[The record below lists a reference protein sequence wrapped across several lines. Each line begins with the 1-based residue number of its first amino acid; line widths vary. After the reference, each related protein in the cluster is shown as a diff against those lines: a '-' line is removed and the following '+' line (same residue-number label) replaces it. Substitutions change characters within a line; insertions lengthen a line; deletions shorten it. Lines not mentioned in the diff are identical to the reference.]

1 MLMLKKLSLIYKS
14 SYRRISYP
22 LISVM
27 VAAGLCAGTTF
38 PSIAIP
44 WRELIFQGIQ
54 MISISNLSDRQEF
67 ELGKQINQQ
76 LLKSKNIKL
85 YRNQA
90 ANEYINRIGQRLVT
104 ASPRP
109 DILYTFQVI
118 EDDSINASATMGGF
132 VYINTGLMKA
142 ADNEAELASVIAHEI
157 AHIAARHAV
166 KQLRQ
171 TLLAQGLA
179 TAAGVD
185 NSVAVQMGVELA
197 LRRPKSRQAEFE
209 ADQIGIETLGRAGYA
224 QYGAITFMQELLK
237 KASPPSFLSTHPATS
252 ARISKM
258 KQMIN
263 PEFGYNGDGLDERHY
278 QVIVNRLVP

>member
-1 MLMLKKLSLIYKS
+1 MLMLKKLSLTSKS

-22 LISVM
+22 LISAM
-27 VAAGLCAGTTF
+27 VAAGLCAGTAF

-44 WRELIFQGIQ
+44 WRELILQGIQ
-54 MISISNLSDRQEF
+54 IISISNLSDTQEF

-85 YRNQA
+85 YPNQA
-90 ANEYINRIGQRLVT
+90 AKKYINRIGQRLVA

-109 DILYTFQVI
+109 NIPYTFQVI
-118 EDDSINASATMGGF
+118 EDDSINAFATMGGF

-157 AHIAARHAV
+157 AHIADRHAV

-171 TLLAQGLA
+171 TLLTQGLA
-179 TAAGVD
+179 TATGVD
-185 NSVAVQMGVELA
+185 DSVAVQIGVELA

-209 ADQIGIETLGRAGYA
+209 ADQIGIETLGKAGYA

-237 KASPPSFLSTHPATS
+237 KPSPPSFLSTHPATS
-252 ARISKM
+252 ARINQM

-263 PEFGYNGDGLDERHY
+263 PKFAYNGDGLDKRHY
-278 QVIVNRLVP
+278 QAIVNRLVP

>member
-1 MLMLKKLSLIYKS
+1 MLKKLSLLSKC

-27 VAAGLCAGTTF
+27 VAAGLCASTPF
-38 PSIAIP
+38 PSQAIP

-54 MISISNLSDRQEF
+54 ILSISNLSDRQEF

-76 LLKSKNIKL
+76 LLKSKKIKL
-85 YRNQA
+85 YRDQA
-90 ANEYINRIGQRLVT
+90 AKKYINRIGQRLVA

-109 DILYTFQVI
+109 DIAYNFQVI
-118 EDDSINASATMGGF
+118 EDDSINAFATMGGF

-157 AHIAARHAV
+157 AHIADRHAV

-185 NSVAVQMGVELA
+185 DSVAVQIGVELA

-224 QYGAITFMQELLK
+224 QYGAITFMQKLLK

-252 ARISKM
+252 ARISQMKKM
-258 KQMIN
+258 ID
-263 PEFGYNGDGLDERHY
+263 PEFAYNGDGLDERNY
-278 QVIVNRLVP
+278 QVIVNRLVPQ

>member
-1 MLMLKKLSLIYKS
+1 MLKKLSLISRS

-22 LISVM
+22 LISVI
-27 VAAGLCAGTTF
+27 VAAGLSAGTAS
-38 PSIAIP
+38 PSQAIP

-54 MISISNLSDRQEF
+54 MIQISNLSDRQEV

-76 LLKSKNIKL
+76 LLKGGDVKL
-85 YRNQA
+85 YRDSA
-90 ANEYINRIGQRLVT
+90 ANEYINRIGQRLAA
-104 ASPRP
+104 ASPRS
-109 DILYTFQVI
+109 DIPYTFQVV
-118 EDDSINASATMGGF
+118 EDDSLNAFATMGGF
-132 VYINTGLMKA
+132 VYINTGLIKA

-157 AHIAARHAV
+157 AHIADRHAV

-185 NSVAVQMGVELA
+185 DNVAVQMGVELA
-197 LRRPKSRQAEFE
+197 LRRPKSREAEFE

-224 QYGAITFMQELLK
+224 QYGAITFMEKLLK
-237 KASPPSFLSTHPATS
+237 KSSPPSFLSTHPATS
-252 ARISKM
+252 ARISQM

-263 PEFGYNGDGLDERHY
+263 PEFAYNGDGLDNRDY
-278 QVIVNRLVP
+278 QVTVSRLVP

>member
-1 MLMLKKLSLIYKS
+1 MLKKPSLISKS

-22 LISVM
+22 LIPLM
-27 VAAGLCAGTTF
+27 VAAGLSAGTAF
-38 PSIAIP
+38 PSQAIP
-44 WRELIFQGIQ
+44 WRQLIFQGIQ
-54 MISISNLSDRQEF
+54 MISISNLSDRQEV

-76 LLKSKNIKL
+76 LFRSKDVKL
-85 YRNQA
+85 YRDRA
-90 ANEYINRIGQRLVT
+90 ANKYIDRIGQRLVA
-104 ASPRP
+104 ASPRS
-109 DILYTFQVI
+109 DIPYTFQVV
-118 EDDSINASATMGGF
+118 EDDNINAFATIGGF

-157 AHIAARHAV
+157 AHIAARHGV

-185 NSVAVQMGVELA
+185 DSVAVQIGVELA

-224 QYGAITFMQELLK
+224 QYSAITFMQKLLK
-237 KASPPSFLSTHPATS
+237 QASPPSFLSTHPATS
-252 ARISKM
+252 ARISQM

-263 PEFGYNGDGLDERHY
+263 PEFAYNGDGLNERRY